1 MEQLY
6 NYLPRELI
14 TFVLVTLFS
23 LLIGLSQRRISL
35 KREGE
40 TTLFGTDRTFTF
52 IGILGYLLYILDP
65 TDMRLFMGG
74 GAVLGLLL
82 GLNYYVKQSQ
92 FHVFG
97 VTTIIIALI
106 TYCLAPIV
114 STQPSWFYVMVIVTV
129 LLLTELK
136 HTFTEF
142 AQRMKNDEMI
152 TLAKFLAISG
162 IILPMLPHKNL
173 IPDINLTPYSIWLAT
188 VVVSGISYLSYL
200 LKRYVFHESGVL
212 VSGIIGGLYSSTA
225 TISVLARK
233 SRKAS
238 EQEANEYVAAMLLA
252 VSMMLG
258 VLAMPASAAAQQPE
272 STAVV
277 SEELSD
283 AAALSAAEDEND
295 IVNIRIR
302 ATGNLVYGSDYK
314 LEVETR
320 PENTQYIAVVL
331 GTSGEAYGYVT
342 LMISEKLRTLLKLI
356 PLPKKMSQ
364 TPDQAEEFN
373 VYSYLKQLIDG
384 NDVGVLLRVA
394 DEVVSVMDTVSFFVP
409 ASYLTTVKNVSN
421 GMKLT
426 LSLIR
431 KYLPEG
437 ALSRIY
443 LDEQPKDSGKYVA
456 GAIAL
461 ESSDINAAGFA
472 MFKIKPKTENVSLS
486 WAADA
491 PSSLTVSQLQSTD
504 LTAKVISDG
513 QVAENGK
520 VSYTYKKKSFLCFSS
535 KINGVPTEP
544 GTYTQTAKAG
554 GNYSCGSISR
564 TITVTAD
571 PQPAAA
577 PAAEQPAA

>member
-1 MEQLY
+1 MDMEQLY
-6 NYLPRELI
+6 SYVPRELV

-106 TYCLAPIV
+106 TYCMAPIV
-114 STQPSWFYVMVIVTV
+114 ATQPSWFYVMVVVTV

-200 LKRYVFHESGVL
+200 LKRYVFHESGTL

-238 EQEANEYVAAMLLA
+238 EQEATDYVAAMLLA
-252 VSMMLG
+252 VSMMFLRFMILILIFSREIFLSIYPYLLTMAVAWFIHSRQKRPEDQSAETEEDDSSNPLEFKVALIFA
-258 VLAMPASAAAQQPE
+258 VLFVIFTFLTHYTLVYAGTGGLNLLSF
-272 STAVV
+272 V
-277 SEELSD
+277 SGFSD
-283 AAALSAAEDEND
+283 ITPFILNLLQNTGSVAALIITACSMQAIISN
-295 IVNIRIR
+295 IMVNMFYALFFAGKGSKLRPWILGGFGVVI
-302 ATGNLVYGSDYK
+302 ACNLV
-314 LEVETR
+314 LLLFF
-320 PENTQYIAVVL
+320 YI
-331 GTSGEAYGYVT
+331 
-342 LMISEKLRTLLKLI
+342 
-356 PLPKKMSQ
+356 
-364 TPDQAEEFN
+364 
-373 VYSYLKQLIDG
+373 
-384 NDVGVLLRVA
+384 
-394 DEVVSVMDTVSFFVP
+394 
-409 ASYLTTVKNVSN
+409 
-421 GMKLT
+421 
-426 LSLIR
+426 
-431 KYLPEG
+431 
-437 ALSRIY
+437 
-443 LDEQPKDSGKYVA
+443 
-456 GAIAL
+456 
-461 ESSDINAAGFA
+461 
-472 MFKIKPKTENVSLS
+472 
-486 WAADA
+486 
-491 PSSLTVSQLQSTD
+491 
-504 LTAKVISDG
+504 
-513 QVAENGK
+513 
-520 VSYTYKKKSFLCFSS
+520 
-535 KINGVPTEP
+535 
-544 GTYTQTAKAG
+544 
-554 GNYSCGSISR
+554 
-564 TITVTAD
+564 
-571 PQPAAA
+571 
-577 PAAEQPAA
+577 